1 MRRQKVFRAILVVF
15 ALIVLSWRCLGV
27 FGDRAIWRS
36 LVGQTITLSGQVFGD
51 PELAE
56 NGVQKL
62 KLRRLDIEGAKLQGW
77 LYVTLNF
84 EQKIPRDA
92 VLTLSGK
99 LAESFGAFNGAFYLP
114 QLIRVDLPSANNPI
128 AQFRQHF
135 QLKISQALASKRES
149 SLGLAYLLGFKGDL
163 DAQTKQA
170 LQLVGLTHL
179 VVASGT
185 HLGILVGKI
194 RQLCGR
200 YSRFA
205 AVFCAILAV
214 LAFGEMIGWTA
225 SITRAAIVAILS
237 LLAWYYGLE
246 LVQIRVLF
254 FAMWLTLMFEPLYL
268 FDLGWQLSF
277 LSFFAL
283 MVLAP
288 RLSAALYPRRPN
300 SRSLP
305 PLWHA
310 PFVLTEMLITS
321 CATLICVA
329 PVLFY
334 NFGYLSLAS
343 LIANLLIS
351 PTLPLVML
359 LTFLTGLFPFLAPLP
374 RLILHFH
381 LWIIDS
387 FAARPFFLLHFQSQ
401 NPAVFLAYLPLLFYL
416 ICGAWTCASKR
427 RRRAQIIR
435 AQPSKFL
442 RWSPQK

>member
-1 MRRQKVFRAILVVF
+1 MRRRKVFQTVVVVF
-15 ALIVLSWRCLGV
+15 ALLLLVWRCLGA
-27 FGDRAIWRS
+27 FSDRAAWHK
-36 LVGQTITLSGQVFGD
+36 LAGQTVTLSGQVFGD

-56 NGVQKL
+56 NGTQKL
-62 KLRRLDIEGAKLQGW
+62 KLRHLNVAGTKLQGW
-77 LYVTLNF
+77 LYLTLNF
-84 EQKIPRDA
+84 DQKIPRDA
-92 VLTLSGK
+92 VMTLSGK
-99 LAESFGAFNGAFYLP
+99 LAKPFGAFSGALYSP
-114 QLIRVDLPSANNPI
+114 RLIQVDLPGANNPI

-135 QLKISQALASKRES
+135 QLRISQALASERES
-149 SLGLAYLLGFKGDL
+149 SLGLAYLLGLKGDL
-163 DAQTKQA
+163 DTQTKHN

-185 HLGILVGKI
+185 HLGILVSKI
-194 RQLCGR
+194 RQLLGCH
-200 YSRFA
+200 SRFA
-205 AVFCAILAV
+205 AVFCAILAI

-225 SITRAAIVAILS
+225 SITRAAIVAVLS

-246 LVQIRVLF
+246 LVQMRVLG

-283 MVLAP
+283 LQLAP
-288 RLSAALYPRRPN
+288 RLSATLYPRRPN

-305 PLWHA
+305 PLWYA

-321 CATLICVA
+321 CATLLCVT
-329 PVLFY
+329 PVLLY

-343 LIANLLIS
+343 LVANLLIS

-359 LTFLTGLFPFLAPLP
+359 LTFLTGIFPWLAPLP
-374 RLILHFH
+374 RLVLRFH
-381 LWIIDS
+381 LWLTDF
-387 FAARPFFLLHFQSQ
+387 FAARPFFLLRFPAQ
-401 NPAVFLAYLPLLFYL
+401 NPVVFLAYLPLLIYL

-427 RRRAQIIR
+427 HRRAQAIR
-435 AQPSKFL
+435 TRPAKFL